1 MPPEERGFLLVIS
14 SRQVTRGGTRKQYAA
29 FLFDMD
35 GVLIHST
42 PVHNESWQLYL
53 REHGVHEDR
62 RSIESKM
69 LGKHNEEIVRI
80 FFGENL
86 SPAEIFR
93 HGAEKEKVYRR
104 LMKPRFAEYLVPG
117 IREFLERHR
126 NVPMGVA
133 SNAEAPNID
142 FVLDTAGIRPYFRAI
157 IDGHQV
163 ERPKP
168 APDIYLRVAET
179 LNVDPVDC
187 IVFEDSGTGVTAA
200 RKAGARV
207 VGVATTTAEL
217 EGCDLIISDFLSPE
231 LESWLAQFQL
241 VCQ

>member
-1 MPPEERGFLLVIS
+1 MPARRTGKSHLRSRNSSVTLPEERGFLLVIS
-14 SRQVTRGGTRKQYAA
+14 SRQVTRNGTRKQYAA

-53 REHGVHEDR
+53 REHGVHEDQ

-126 NVPMGVA
+126 DVPMGVA
-133 SNAEAPNID
+133 ANRIRAQWG
-142 FVLDTAGIRPYFRAI
+142 DTPA
-157 IDGHQV
+157 V
-163 ERPKP
+163 EKK
-168 APDIYLRVAET
+168 
-179 LNVDPVDC
+179 
-187 IVFEDSGTGVTAA
+187 VT
-200 RKAGARV
+200 
-207 VGVATTTAEL
+207 
-217 EGCDLIISDFLSPE
+217 I
-231 LESWLAQFQL
+231 
-241 VCQ
+241 